1 MIDCFVSSN
10 SWYIS
15 FASYEGFNSSP
26 LSSINA
32 YWFINKSSFIWSS
45 KSLLISQN
53 AFADVNVN
61 GYTRSD
67 GSYVGGHYRSSPN
80 SSVYDNWSTY
90 GNVNPYTGQKGYKY
104 Y

>member
-1 MIDCFVSSN
+1 MIQS
-10 SWYIS
+10 
-15 FASYEGFNSSP
+15 
-26 LSSINA
+26 
-32 YWFINKSSFIWSS
+32 SSFTKKESLKRILSLILLS
-45 KSLLISQN
+45 PSLLISQN
-53 AFADVNVN
+53 AFADVYVN

>member
-1 MIDCFVSSN
+1 LELNSLFLQKLMIQTSSISKKGN
-10 SWYIS
+10 LKKIIS
-15 FASYEGFNSSP
+15 FILLSP
-26 LSSINA
+26 C
-32 YWFINKSSFIWSS
+32 
-45 KSLLISQN
+45 LLISQN
-53 AFADVNVN
+53 AFADVYVN